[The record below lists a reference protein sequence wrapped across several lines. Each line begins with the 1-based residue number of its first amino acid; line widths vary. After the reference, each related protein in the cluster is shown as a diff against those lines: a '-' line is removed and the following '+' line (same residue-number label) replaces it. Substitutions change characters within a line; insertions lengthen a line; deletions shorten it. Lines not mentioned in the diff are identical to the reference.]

1 MMPIGLTS
9 LDGISIII
17 NKAQGIYATHVCWKT
32 LDLS

>member
-9 LDGISIII
+9 LDGISII
-17 NKAQGIYATHVCWKT
+17 NKAQGIYATHVFWKT